1 MIMNA
6 GDELVMTFPEAP
18 PPAPGTVRNFVV
30 VGDGWEKDG
39 DYNTTA
45 SRTVLP
51 LPTHRTA
58 AYGGAAGRLEDDPVY
73 RRNRQDFERYHT
85 RYVVGQDVRDALRT
99 DKIETNQP

>member
-1 MIMNA
+1 MVISDSSSPLSGRSASIALNRS
-6 GDELVMTFPEAP
+6 L
-18 PPAPGTVRNFVV
+18 
-30 VGDGWEKDG
+30 
-39 DYNTTA
+39 A

-51 LPTHRTA
+51 LPTQRTA